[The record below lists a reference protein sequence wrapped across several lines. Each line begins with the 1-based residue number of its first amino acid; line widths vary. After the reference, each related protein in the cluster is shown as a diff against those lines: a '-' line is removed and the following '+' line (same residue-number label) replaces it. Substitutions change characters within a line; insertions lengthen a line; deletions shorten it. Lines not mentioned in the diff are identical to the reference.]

1 MVEDEKLDKGGWD
14 SDFNYDKINAQI
26 QKTEATVEMAKEILI
41 ESDEIM
47 VPLQKVCFKKRVIFC
62 PKLSFKK
69 SKASIR
75 CAIIMLTSEQKN

>member
-47 VPLQKVCFKKRVIFC
+47 VPLQKSLFQEEGHI
-62 PKLSFKK
+62 LSKIILQKIK
-69 SKASIR
+69 SIH
-75 CAIIMLTSEQKN
+75 